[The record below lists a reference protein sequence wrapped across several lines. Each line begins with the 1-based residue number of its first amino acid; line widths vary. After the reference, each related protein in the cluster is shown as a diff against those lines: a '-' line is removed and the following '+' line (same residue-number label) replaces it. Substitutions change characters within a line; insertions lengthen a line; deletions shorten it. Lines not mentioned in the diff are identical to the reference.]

1 METQIAKAHIKVK
14 GYKKFVKRIK
24 KMRMELEK
32 LNRTMERTAELKGLF

>member
-1 METQIAKAHIKVK
+1 MEMKAVKAHIKVK

-32 LNRTMERTAELKGLF
+32 LNRTMERAAELKGLF